1 MGFMSVWGTRTTRQL
16 FEYIRR
22 DMPPGQA
29 GSLSDEAYLNV
40 VAHILQSNGYAAG
53 PQALRADSAVTIG
66 TAPAGDGVS
75 PLRAAEVRVSPSEEP
90 EAGAPAGRTARFG
103 DTELPR
109 VTPVTDALLWQ
120 PPAADWLSWRRT
132 LDNHGYSPLDQ
143 IARDNV
149 TELRLAWVL
158 AMQDG
163 VNQPTPLVHD
173 GVMFLVNP
181 GNIVQALDARTGDV
195 IWEYRYRVPSGA
207 LTGVGATRGLALY
220 QDKVF
225 LSTYDAAIVAID
237 ARTGAQVWRT
247 VKADYTKG
255 FTQTNAPIIA
265 NGVVVSGINGCERF
279 TDDGCFITGHDPDT
293 GTELW
298 RTSTIALPGD
308 PNSASWGD
316 VPPHLRGGGDTWI
329 PGSYDPEL
337 NLFYIG
343 TAQAKPWVAA
353 SRGMST
359 RNDALY
365 TNSTLA
371 LNPRTGQVAW
381 YFQHVPGES
390 LDMDSVYER
399 VLIDVDDQKLL
410 FTAGKDGILW
420 KLDRQTGRFLDLRE
434 TVFQDVFETIDRET
448 GRVTYRQD
456 IREAV
461 VGQSVHACPG
471 LFGGHN
477 WQASAYSPEAGVL
490 VYPLV
495 QACMNMTGRPVDLVE
510 GGGGVAGIP
519 ELLKMPGTN
528 GNLGKLAAFDVRT
541 MEEVWSHEQ
550 RAVFLT
556 SALTT
561 AGGLVFVGDVDRY
574 FRAFDV
580 RTGEVLW
587 ETRLGTAAQGFPI
600 SYAADGKQYIAVPT
614 GLGLFR
620 GLTATLS
627 PEIYAPT
634 TGNALYV
641 FALPDRP

>member
-1 MGFMSVWGTRTTRQL
+1 MVVLAVGVVAAAPQPADSGPFSDVQAAGGQRAFAQACAGCHGAALRGGELAPELAGVGFMSVWGERTTRQL
-16 FEYIRR
+16 FDYTKR
-22 DMPPGQA
+22 DMPPGQG
-29 GSLSDEAYLNV
+29 GSLSDEAYLNI
-40 VAHILQSNGYAAG
+40 VALILQSNGRAAG
-53 PQALRADSAVTIG
+53 PRALRADSAVTIG
-66 TAPAGDGVS
+66 AALAAAGAS
-75 PLRAAEVRVSPSEEP
+75 PPRAARARVSEEP
-90 EAGAPAGRTARFG
+90 EEAGVPAGRTTRFG
-103 DTELPR
+103 DRELTD
-109 VTPVTDALLWQ
+109 VTPVTDVLLRQ

-143 IARDNV
+143 ITRGNV

-158 AMQDG
+158 AMKDG

-181 GNIVQALDARTGDV
+181 GNIVQALDAGTGDV
-195 IWEYRYRVPSGA
+195 IWEYRYSYPSGA

-220 QDKVF
+220 EDKVF

-237 ARTGAQVWRT
+237 ARTGEQVWWT

-279 TDDGCFITGHDPDT
+279 TDDGCFITGHDPGT
-293 GTELW
+293 GQELW

-308 PNSASWGD
+308 PNSASWD
-316 VPPHLRGGGDTWI
+316 DMPPHLRGGGDTWI
-329 PGSYDPEL
+329 PGSYDPQL

-371 LNPRTGQVAW
+371 LNPRTGQVEW
-381 YFQHVPGES
+381 YFQHVPGET

-399 VLIDVDDQKLL
+399 VLVDVDDQKLL

-420 KLDRQTGRFLDLRE
+420 KLDRQTGRFLDLAE

-448 GRVTYRQD
+448 GRVTYRSD

-477 WQASAYSPEAGVL
+477 WQASAYSPETGVL

-510 GGGGVAGIP
+510 GGGGVAVSPSSSRCRG
-519 ELLKMPGTN
+519 
-528 GNLGKLAAFDVRT
+528 RT
-541 MEEVWSHEQ
+541 
-550 RAVFLT
+550 AT
-556 SALTT
+556 SAS
-561 AGGLVFVGDVDRY
+561 
-574 FRAFDV
+574 
-580 RTGEVLW
+580 W
-587 ETRLGTAAQGFPI
+587 
-600 SYAADGKQYIAVPT
+600 
-614 GLGLFR
+614 
-620 GLTATLS
+620 
-627 PEIYAPT
+627 
-634 TGNALYV
+634 
-641 FALPDRP
+641 RPSMCARWKRCGVTSSGWCS